1 MSGGYCGSDII
12 TKCDA
17 ELAIYQ
23 TSKAK
28 SEFVVSEE
36 KQMEQKQMQEGRCVL
51 WKRNENASFYFA
63 ICWAPGRSGG
73 HIPNQQSKE

>member
-28 SEFVVSEE
+28 SESFVNEE
-36 KQMEQKQMQEGRCVL
+36 KQMEQKQMREGRCVL
-51 WKRNENASFYFA
+51 CTRNENASFYFA
-63 ICWAPGRSGG
+63 FC
-73 HIPNQQSKE
+73 

>member
-28 SEFVVSEE
+28 SESYVSEK
-36 KQMEQKQMQEGRCVL
+36 KQMEQKQMREGRYVL
-51 WKRNENASFYFA
+51 WKRNENASCDFA
-63 ICWAPGRSGG
+63 IC
-73 HIPNQQSKE
+73 